1 MYVNKT
7 HTKNYVSSLPR
18 MKNARGLRSMKDM
31 KLTFHVR
38 VLQVKNTNTKIIL
51 PSLKH
56 SLQAIYGINLNLLL
70 FWKKLLHP
78 LSLLGADR
86 VQLGIWRSWCIITKN
101 ENQLNWELKLFEM
114 KLIIKLN
121 KWIELTRW

>member
-70 FWKKLLHP
+70 FW
-78 LSLLGADR
+78 
-86 VQLGIWRSWCIITKN
+86 N
-101 ENQLNWELKLFEM
+101 N
-114 KLIIKLN
+114 
-121 KWIELTRW
+121 